1 MWRTTSLIMKT
12 QSWRPRMMALTS
24 AQAKLQKRYDACSYH
39 YVSPTSYPYIQDSGA
54 EDLDDGSDEDEDED
68 EAAPPPQMD
77 VDPQAVKP
85 SMHVPGPN
93 STRPPHQGR
102 PPMSPNLPNELIGMW
117 SGRTTFISSPS
128 QTLFITYPA
137 TQKGVVDIGEWVPAT
152 ALLCC

>member
-1 MWRTTSLIMKT
+1 
-12 QSWRPRMMALTS
+12 MALTS

-102 PPMSPNLPNELIGMW
+102 PPMSPNLPNELIGM
-117 SGRTTFISSPS
+117 
-128 QTLFITYPA
+128 
-137 TQKGVVDIGEWVPAT
+137 
-152 ALLCC
+152 